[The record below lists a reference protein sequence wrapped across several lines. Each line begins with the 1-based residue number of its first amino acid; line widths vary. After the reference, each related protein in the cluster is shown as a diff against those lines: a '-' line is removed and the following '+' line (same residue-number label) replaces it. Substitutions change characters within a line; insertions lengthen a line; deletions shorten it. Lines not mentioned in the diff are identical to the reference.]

1 MIQLQEMVML
11 VVLVEVQDYL
21 AALEMLVLEHPDKD
35 LVEVLVLMLVQQEE
49 MQVVEVV
56 PMSVQH
62 SVTPG
67 RGCLQQ
73 HITQVGIWS

>member
-35 LVEVLVLMLVQQEE
+35 LVEVLVLMLAQMEE
-49 MQVVEVV
+49 MQVVLVAVLVV
-56 PMSVQH
+56 LVLMQLPVLV
-62 SVTPG
+62 VT
-67 RGCLQQ
+67 
-73 HITQVGIWS
+73 VV